1 MWKSPLRR
9 LTDSDNITKWMDG
22 QKNGCTHMGL
32 ARLALDG
39 EHWCEMLHGQ
49 LNIILDGTTKKII

>member
-1 MWKSPLRR
+1 MDSGNLQRR
-9 LTDSDNITKWMDG
+9 LSDNITKWMDG

-39 EHWCEMLHGQ
+39 ENWCEMLHGQ
-49 LNIILDGTTKKII
+49 LNIIRDGT